1 VAGSRLQVFAAGLI
15 AGLAAGLVIGAVEW
29 LRTPAQIDLPTT
41 PTRALSMDRLLTLVS
56 GTVIA
61 VLGGIVTGLIYG
73 PVPGVVF
80 GLSAGLSC
88 ATVSGLGAALIGR
101 RLALRA
107 TPLFAITALIL
118 AARKKAPLR
127 LIRFLDDAHQLGILR
142 QVGAVYQ
149 FRHAQLQDHLA
160 ATYRRRGG
168 RS

>member
-1 VAGSRLQVFAAGLI
+1 MSSRQAWSAGLV
-15 AGLAAGLVIGAVEW
+15 AGLVIGAVEW
-29 LRTPAQIDLPTT
+29 LRTPAQIDLPVT

-61 VLGGIVTGLIYG
+61 VVGGIVTGLIYG

-107 TPLFAITALIL
+107 TPLFAITALTL
-118 AARKKAPLR
+118 AARKRAPLR

-149 FRHAQLQDHLA
+149 FRHAQLQDRLA
-160 ATYRRRGG
+160 TAYRQSSGRRT
-168 RS
+168 